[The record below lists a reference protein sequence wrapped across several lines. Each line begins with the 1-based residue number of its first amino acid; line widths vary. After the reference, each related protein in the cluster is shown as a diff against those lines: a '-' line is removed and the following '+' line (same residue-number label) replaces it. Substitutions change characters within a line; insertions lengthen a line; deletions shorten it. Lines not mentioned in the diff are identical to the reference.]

1 MRNDLFLIEAGKKIR
16 MHRKAKKTTLQQMSK
31 VVGIHITGLS
41 FIENGKSDF
50 HILTLKKIADCLE
63 IDIIELLSFE

>member
-1 MRNDLFLIEAGKKIR
+1 MRHDLFLIEAGKKIR
-16 MHRKAKKTTLQQMSK
+16 MQRKAKKITLQEMSK

-50 HILTLKKIADCLE
+50 HILSLKRIADCLGV
-63 IDIIELLSFE
+63 DMKDFL